1 LIGIENRGHKYGRQD
16 ELAQLEAER
25 DRLLSMIAYHNGP
38 FYRTRQPGSPAQA
51 WFVVVAI
58 AIICGIGVSVVAGVF
73 AGQISGSAILFLV
86 VGLPLLAYIST
97 RKITV
102 FGTTLFMGEILA
114 LFLGAITPVGGPA
127 GEPEVRQRLADCEA
141 RIMKLKEGRP

>member
-1 LIGIENRGHKYGRQD
+1 MAGRD

-25 DRLLSMIAYHNGP
+25 DRLLSMIAYHNRP
-38 FYRTRQPGSPAQA
+38 LLRVPALSPAPA

-58 AIICGIGVSVVAGVF
+58 AGICGIGVTILAGVF
-73 AGQISGSAILFLV
+73 AGQISASSLLFLV
-86 VGLPLLAYIST
+86 VGGPLLAYIST

-114 LFLGAITPVGGPA
+114 LFFLVPVGRPV
-127 GEPEVRQRLADCEA
+127 GESEARQRLADCEA
-141 RIMKLKEGRP
+141 RIMELKEGGS